1 MKAIILAAGQGTR
14 IRDTHG
20 EKPKCLI
27 TFNRD
32 NWTILDQQIH
42 SSLLAGVTDIGIVV
56 GYEKNQ
62 IIRHVTR
69 RWGSLT
75 RYAFIEN
82 PRFAETNNIY
92 SLWLGRDWLKSDS
105 LVAFNADVALDSEIL
120 PPALASTAPITMI
133 VDRAWRD
140 ETMKVVIRGNRI
152 VRMSKQ
158 ITPKEF
164 SATYIGITVF
174 DGSIVD
180 RLFGKLDRLICDGSS
195 QVFFNAG
202 VQQLIEEGVRVGY
215 TETAGRPW
223 AEIDDAGDLAFARLY
238 VFPKLLTADVAA

>member
-32 NWTILDQQIH
+32 SWTILDQQIY
-42 SSLLAGVTDIGIVV
+42 SLLRAGVTDIGIVV
-56 GYEKNQ
+56 GYEKDQ
-62 IIRHVTR
+62 IIRHVAE
-69 RWGSLT
+69 RWGSLH
-75 RYAFIEN
+75 RIRFIEN

-92 SLWLGRDWLKSDS
+92 SLWFGRDWLKSDS
-105 LVAFNADVALDSEIL
+105 FVVLNADVALDSEIL
-120 PPALASTAPITMI
+120 PPALASRAPITMI
-133 VDRAWRD
+133 VDRTWRD

-152 VRMSKQ
+152 LRMSKR
-158 ITPKEF
+158 ITRQEF

-174 DGSIVD
+174 DGSVAD
-180 RLFGKLDRLICDGSS
+180 RLFGKLDRLIRDGNNK
-195 QVFFNAG
+195 VFFNAG
-202 VQQLIEEGVRVGY
+202 VELLIEEGVWVGY
-215 TETAGRPW
+215 TQTAGRAW

-238 VFPKLLTADVAA
+238 VFPKLAKVDVAA

>member
-20 EKPKCLI
+20 EQPKCLI

-56 GYEKNQ
+56 GYERDQ
-62 IIRHVTR
+62 IIRHVTK
-69 RWGSLT
+69 RWGSLDRFT
-75 RYAFIEN
+75 FIEN

-92 SLWLGRDWLKSDS
+92 SLWLARDWLKSDS
-105 LVAFNADVALDSEIL
+105 FVALNADVALDSEIL
-120 PPALASTAPITMI
+120 PQALASSAPITMI
-133 VDRAWRD
+133 VDRTWRD
-140 ETMKVVIRGNRI
+140 ETMKVVIREDRI

-158 ITPKEF
+158 ITPQEF
-164 SATYIGITVF
+164 SATYIGITIF

-180 RLFGKLDRLICDGSS
+180 RLFGKLDRLIYGGNN

-202 VQQLIEEGVRVGY
+202 VELLIEEGVRVGY

-238 VFPKLLTADVAA
+238 VFPKLVRADVAA